1 MKQTFVAAG
10 LLALMMF
17 GTTCADPAVPW
28 AQPQTFPDQ
37 PDTSSEK
44 PLFERVMEEERRRK
58 EQGIKETVTVDDLNA
73 NSQRAKPAVSAVPVK
88 PTEQPILQPQE
99 FKTLERGAQGKQVEE
114 LQKTLIDL
122 GFGLPA
128 GADGDYGGQTVLAV
142 QAFQSSVDLPLTGK
156 FDEATHVALTRVR
169 PAKGKKV
176 WEDRK
181 ASLCVAPVP
190 ILSGKK
196 ARVLIDLSEHRLF
209 VYDGKGALQR
219 VFPVASGSKE
229 MPTDPG
235 VKVVC
240 EKMEDPT
247 KLAEKLWPE
256 SKGTAFGKRLIDL
269 NWFNV
274 DTGVQTVS
282 DEELHGTYE
291 LQSIGKNASHG
302 CVRLT
307 NESIEWLYQNLVI
320 GDLVLIRE

>member
-1 MKQTFVAAG
+1 
-10 LLALMMF
+10 MMF
-17 GTTCADPAVPW
+17 GTPYAEPAVPW

-37 PDTSSEK
+37 PDTNSEK

>member
-73 NSQRAKPAVSAVPVK
+73 NSRRAKPAVSAVPVK
-88 PTEQPILQPQE
+88 PTEQPTLQPQE

-142 QAFQSSVDLPLTGK
+142 QAFQSSVDLPRTGK
-156 FDEATHVALTRVR
+156 FDKATSDALARVS
-169 PAKGKKV
+169 PPKGKKI

-181 ASLCVAPVP
+181 ASFSVAPVP

-209 VYDGKGALQR
+209 VYDEKGALQR
-219 VFPVASGSKE
+219 VFPVASGTEK
-229 MPTDPG
+229 MPTDTG

-269 NWFNV
+269 NWLNV